1 MHTRRRG
8 DLRIKRCVQVKPGT
22 FLASRLPE
30 GLDAAV
36 VEELAV
42 QQSAGDGRAA
52 RALAALRCRG
62 VFPGQERPK
71 PALPRPWQQELAAA
85 AGRPFDPQ
93 APSHSAEPP
102 LEPWLH
108 GSGATAA
115 PAGAGEASAA
125 GTSGSTG
132 SSGPA
137 YRSGRSDNIE
147 GGMAGSIPVEKLA
160 SVRLSRAL
168 WWRRRA
174 RRKRSLSRLQEAMQA
189 LPSLKHLRAALLPS
203 SAQDRRMELRPVTAV
218 VEAASSFAA
227 ATDSEQNSDQTFQLL
242 AYAPAKSASEM
253 RSRAQATDAADTSG
267 IASSGQQFGNC
278 VEHGKRSLSKIS
290 TAKQTEGAAQPRVQA
305 KPIQARDKSRRLA
318 FQPGSGFASG
328 SSTAAKQR
336 QGIPDLTR
344 LMCSADSGS
353 EYDVGKGSTPV
364 MQDRGKHGR
373 AHQDP
378 KTPPWKGMLSIS

>member
-1 MHTRRRG
+1 M
-8 DLRIKRCVQVKPGT
+8 KPGT
-22 FLASRLPE
+22 ILASRLPE

-42 QQSAGDGRAA
+42 RQGAGNKSAA
-52 RALAALRCRG
+52 RTLAALRCRG
-62 VFPGQERPK
+62 VFPGRERPK

-93 APSHSAEPP
+93 APSHSAEVP

-108 GSGATAA
+108 GSCATAA
-115 PAGAGEASAA
+115 PAGAREASAA
-125 GTSGSTG
+125 GISSTTRSSGSAG
-132 SSGPA
+132 SFERDGNP
-137 YRSGRSDNIE
+137 GQ
-147 GGMAGSIPVEKLA
+147 GMAGGITGDKVAP
-160 SVRLSRAL
+160 VRLSRAH

-174 RRKRSLSRLQEAMQA
+174 RRKQLLSGVQEAMQA

-203 SAQDRRMELRPVTAV
+203 TAQDGRMELRPVTAV

-227 ATDSEQNSDQTFQLL
+227 AADSRRNADQTFQLL
-242 AYAPAKSASEM
+242 AYAPAKSASAI
-253 RSRAQATDAADTSG
+253 RSKTQAADAADTSG
-267 IASSGQQFGNC
+267 VASSERQLGDCMEQGN
-278 VEHGKRSLSKIS
+278 RSLGGIS
-290 TAKQTEGAAQPRVQA
+290 TAKQADGASQPFVQA
-305 KPIQARDKSRRLA
+305 KPIQPHDSSRRLA
-318 FQPGSGFASG
+318 FQSGSGFASG
-328 SSTAAKQR
+328 SGTAAKQR

-353 EYDVGKGSTPV
+353 EYDFRRGSTPV

-378 KTPPWKGMLSIS
+378 KTPPRKGMLSIS